1 LRLIKGHQRIVA
13 IKDDGLNIHR
23 TDHKRHSGTLQ
34 WDKSTAERVV
44 QTMRIVSDA
53 TPGGAAVVR
62 ELLGPTEWDRQR
74 SRPRWQPGYLL
85 AVLEGD
91 RPHGHACLAHE
102 RRRIG
107 AAVLDVAV
115 VELVALHAPARAALL
130 GAAVEAAAA
139 AGLAWLALAVAPA
152 DAPPGLAVCTL
163 DTGLHMPAAPAP
175 ANLVLR
181 PATPDDSEDLTALHA
196 ALAAT
201 RPLSPE
207 RTLADWRWLIAVGGG
222 ALQVLEDGRG
232 RVAGYALRDAAGY
245 VAEAHAADAGV
256 GRGLLAALAV
266 QGSVELRLGAAH
278 PLALTALAH
287 GGRLRV
293 QAAAADVVMFCW
305 GVVDSAAALTD
316 LAPELGRRIAES
328 RYRGWRGQINLETA
342 GRTVALIYTGD
353 AVVVQPDPPAPPAI
367 AVKRIAL
374 EALPQAWLGYRALAD
389 LRADGA
395 LQCAEADLGLL
406 DLIFP
411 VLGV

>member
-1 LRLIKGHQRIVA
+1 MHTMQIV
-13 IKDDGLNIHR
+13 N
-23 TDHKRHSGTLQ
+23 
-34 WDKSTAERVV
+34 
-44 QTMRIVSDA
+44 DA
-53 TPGGAAVVR
+53 TPIGAAVVR
-62 ELLGPTEWDRQR
+62 ELLGPDSWDRQR
-74 SRPRWQPGYLL
+74 SRPRRQPGYML

-91 RPHGHACLAHE
+91 QPHGHACLAHE

-115 VELVALHAPARAALL
+115 VELVALHATARAVLL
-130 GAAVEAAAA
+130 AAAVEAAAE
-139 AGLAWLALAVAPA
+139 AGLAWLAMEVAPA
-152 DAPPGLAVCTL
+152 DAAPGMAACTL
-163 DTGLHMPAAPAP
+163 DTVLHIPAVPAP

-181 PATPDDSEDLTALHA
+181 PATLDDSGDLTALHA
-196 ALAAT
+196 ALAA
-201 RPLSPE
+201 RMPLSPE
-207 RTLADWRWLIAVGGG
+207 RTLADWRWLSAIGGG

-232 RVAGYALRDAAGY
+232 RVAGYGLRAAAGY
-245 VAEAHAADAGV
+245 VAEAYAADAGV
-256 GRGLLAALAV
+256 GRGLLAALAA

-293 QAAAADVVMFCW
+293 QAAAADAVTFCW
-305 GVVDSAAALTD
+305 GVVDLVAALAD
-316 LAPELGRRIAES
+316 LAPELGRRIAGS

-342 GRTVALIYTGD
+342 GRTVALICTGD
-353 AVVVQPDPPAPPAI
+353 AVIVQPDPPAPPAI

-374 EALPQAWLGYRALAD
+374 EALPQALLGYRALAD

-406 DLIFP
+406 DPLFP